1 VSVLSALTW
10 DSALVSH
17 WFVGWLFS
25 PICRFLDDLGGGGH
39 RLTVI
44 VGCEG

>member
-1 VSVLSALTW
+1 MSVLGALTW
-10 DSALVSH
+10 GSALVSH

-25 PICRFLDDLGGGGH
+25 PICHFLDGLGSGP